1 MDFRLDKGTGYM
13 YSYQPKHPC
22 ANSAY
27 RILLHLK
34 SCFLNVLRDDLG
46 GATPS
51 LYDEEL
57 FLLDCEMVI
66 GGNPS

>member
-27 RILLHLK
+27 RIFTV
-34 SCFLNVLRDDLG
+34 S
-46 GATPS
+46 
-51 LYDEEL
+51 EEL
-57 FLLDCEMVI
+57 FFECTAR
-66 GGNPS
+66 